1 MPCLSICHIPRGY
14 TLLELVAALA
24 LVAIL
29 AAIAYPG
36 FAVLLLD
43 SRRDA
48 AVTIAVHAVHAARQ
62 FAAARGESMQLC
74 GSRNAQQCS
83 GQGDWSAGLLII
95 GSGGAVLRSL
105 PLSLRKQ
112 GQGLISN
119 RPVIT
124 FEPGTSFASPATLT
138 ICDRRGSAAARAII
152 VSRSGRPRV
161 SERDAGN
168 RLLQC

>member
-1 MPCLSICHIPRGY
+1 MIRVPKCHMPRGY
-14 TLLELVAALA
+14 TLLELLAGLA

-36 FAVLLLD
+36 FAALLLD

-48 AVTIAVHAVHAARQ
+48 VVSITVHAVHAARQ

-74 GSRNAQQCS
+74 GSRDAQQCS

-105 PLSLRKQ
+105 PLSLRNQ
-112 GQGLISN
+112 GPRLISN
-119 RPVIT
+119 RPAVT

-152 VSRSGRPRV
+152 VSRSSRPRI
-161 SERDAGN
+161 SKRDAGN
-168 RLLQC
+168 RPLQC

>member
-62 FAAARGESMQLC
+62 FAAARNESMQLC
-74 GSRNAQQCS
+74 GSRDARQCT
-83 GQGDWSAGLLII
+83 GQGDWSAGLLVV
-95 GSGGAVLRSL
+95 GSGGAVLRNL
-105 PLSLRKQ
+105 PLPLRDQ
-112 GQGLISN
+112 GPRLRSN
-119 RPVIT
+119 RPAIT

-138 ICDRRGSAAARAII
+138 ICDRRGGDAARAII

-161 SERDAGN
+161 SERDAGD
-168 RLLQC
+168 RPLQC